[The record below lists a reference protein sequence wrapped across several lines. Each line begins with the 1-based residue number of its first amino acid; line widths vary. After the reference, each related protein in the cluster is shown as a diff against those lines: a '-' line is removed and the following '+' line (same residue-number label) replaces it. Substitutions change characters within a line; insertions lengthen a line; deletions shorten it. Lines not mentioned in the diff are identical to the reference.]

1 MNDLLQLDESLFL
14 LLNSLQA
21 EWLNPIM
28 LFVSRRFVWIPF
40 YLLLSYFIFKKYDFK
55 QTALIVLIAGIT
67 ILLSDQGSVHLFKK
81 IFLRLRPCH
90 QEQIIPFISLLK
102 DCGGQYGFISSHAA
116 NTFALATLVGK
127 LLSFRWQIIL
137 FTWAAL
143 VSYSR
148 VYIGVHFPGDILAG
162 ALFGLIVGSFT
173 LMMTKRY
180 LFKH

>member
-1 MNDLLQLDESLFL
+1 LDSFLSSLILFYFQKILISNKQL
-14 LLNSLQA
+14 
-21 EWLNPIM
+21 
-28 LFVSRRFVWIPF
+28 
-40 YLLLSYFIFKKYDFK
+40 
-55 QTALIVLIAGIT
+55 LIVLIAGIT

-162 ALFGLIVGSFT
+162 AIFGLIIGSFT

-180 LFKH
+180 LLKN